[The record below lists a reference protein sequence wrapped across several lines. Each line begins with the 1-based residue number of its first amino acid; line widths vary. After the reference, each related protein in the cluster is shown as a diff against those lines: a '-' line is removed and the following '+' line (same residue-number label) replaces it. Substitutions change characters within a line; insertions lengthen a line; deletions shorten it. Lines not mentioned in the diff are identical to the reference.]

1 MKSRWM
7 LVLCLL
13 ALMSVP
19 VLAQEEKPPAGMPDM
34 NSPEMQ
40 AMAQAMSPGPEHKR
54 LARMAGDWTYTSK
67 MYMAPGAPPMEW
79 GGTMHGEMILDGR
92 YLQAVWKGNVMG
104 QPFEGRAL
112 EGYDNLTKKHVSSWV
127 DNMGTG
133 IMYST
138 GTCDADGKVCTSMTA
153 ADMMDP
159 MTGQMTSTRMVVTW
173 KDDKSFNMEMYM
185 KPAGGAET
193 KSMEM
198 AVTKK

>member
-1 MKSRWM
+1 MKSRSM
-7 LVLCLL
+7 LALCLL

-19 VLAQEEKPPAGMPDM
+19 ALAQEEKPPAGMPDM

-40 AMAQAMSPGPEHKR
+40 AAMQAMAPGQEHKR
-54 LARMAGDWTYTSK
+54 LSRMAGDWTFTSK

-79 GGTMHGEMILDGR
+79 GGTMHGEMILGGR
-92 YLQAVWKGNVMG
+92 YLEAVWKGDIMG
-104 QPFEGRAL
+104 QPFEGHAV
-112 EGYDNLTKKHVSSWV
+112 EGYDNMTKKHVSSWV
-127 DNMGTG
+127 DNMATG

-138 GTCDADGKVCTSMTA
+138 GTCDSEGKVCTSTSA
-153 ADMMDP
+153 EAMDP
-159 MTGQMTSTRMVVTW
+159 MTGKMTATRMVVTW
-173 KDDKSFNMEMYM
+173 KGEGSFMMEMYM